1 MVGTQI
7 RNIIPRYSEDNS
19 GFNLVGYNRIELNL
33 KPTRDIIIIPTNNI
47 LAIIE
52 D

>member
-1 MVGTQI
+1 VANNV

-33 KPTRDIIIIPTNNI
+33 KPTKDIIIISTNNL
-47 LAIIE
+47 LAIVV